1 MYTCL
6 RKKSFTSW
14 LCDVPVDVN
23 ENSVFQYFA
32 VLLYHFSG
40 SKTPWLIN
48 KFFNF
53 LSNDILIIKFDA
65 LTTRKIIF
73 KQHIKYVSVKLLFF
87 CCFFKLTK
95 C

>member
-1 MYTCL
+1 MFE
-6 RKKSFTSW
+6 KKKI
-14 LCDVPVDVN
+14 LYVMVKD

-48 KFFNF
+48 KFCLLRFLNF
-53 LSNDILIIKFDA
+53 LSNGILIIKFDA

-73 KQHIKYVSVKLLFF
+73 KQHIRYVSVKFVVF
-87 CCFFKLTK
+87 AFFKFTK

>member
-6 RKKSFTSW
+6 RKKSFTPW

-48 KFFNF
+48 KFCLLLFFNF
-53 LSNDILIIKFDA
+53 LSNGILIIKFDA
-65 LTTRKIIF
+65 LTTREIIF
-73 KQHIKYVSVKLLFF
+73 KQHIKYVSEKLLFF
-87 CCFFKLTK
+87 
-95 C
+95 

>member
-40 SKTPWLIN
+40 SKTPWLI
-48 KFFNF
+48 KKLFIAFFNF
-53 LSNDILIIKFDA
+53 LSNGILIIKFGA
-65 LTTRKIIF
+65 LTTKTTHKICQCEVVVF
-73 KQHIKYVSVKLLFF
+73 LF
-87 CCFFKLTK
+87 LS
-95 C
+95 